1 MNTKIA
7 IIWLGLA
14 LPIITEAQ
22 NKRQTTKKAKSHRQ
36 TSQVTKPSPAWAKT
50 GGYNNKSHVYFPDY
64 YAFYDP
70 QRGYVFWNAESKT
83 WNTSHEVPSF
93 MSKVDMSH
101 VRVQILDGLS
111 LDLRPE
117 TNYPN
122 YMKLYP
128 SNSSENNVPV
138 PRLD

>member
-7 IIWLGLA
+7 IICLSLVF
-14 LPIITEAQ
+14 PIVAEAQ
-22 NKRQTTKKAKSHRQ
+22 NKSQGTKKTKSRSQ
-36 TSQVTKPSPAWAKT
+36 TSQVVKPSPEWAKT
-50 GGYNNKSHVYFPDY
+50 GYNNKSHVYFPDY

-83 WNTSHEVPSF
+83 WNTSQEVPSF
-93 MSKVDMSH
+93 MSEVDMSH

-128 SNSSENNVPV
+128 SNSSGNNVPV